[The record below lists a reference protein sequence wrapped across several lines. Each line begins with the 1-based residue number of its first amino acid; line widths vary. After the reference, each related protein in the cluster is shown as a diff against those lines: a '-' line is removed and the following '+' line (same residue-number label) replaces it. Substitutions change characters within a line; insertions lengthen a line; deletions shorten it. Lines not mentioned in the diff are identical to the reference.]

1 MTTTAP
7 PRGRT
12 PAGHAPSGVRRV
24 AAELLNEAVVLLASL
39 LAASI
44 VIFALLA
51 VLPGDQAAVMGGM
64 DATPEQLEA
73 LRTQLGLDRPLWL
86 RYLDWIGGVLSGDLG
101 TSALDGRPVA
111 AELGEKL
118 QVTIPLGLL
127 ALLLSVVIAVPLGVI
142 AAVYRESAFG
152 RSVAALSQLSAAVPT
167 FVLGLLL
174 VVLVALPTRLF
185 PVQGFPADRWA
196 DPGEA
201 VRALILPATAIAIG
215 QAAVL
220 VRFVRSA
227 TIDVLMKEWVRTG
240 LAQGWPLRDVLLR
253 QGLRNAALPLLGVL
267 GLEIAGILM
276 GSVIVEQLF
285 ALPGVGGMIL
295 ADVGNRDIV
304 SIQSTLFVLTALV
317 MISTVTLTALSR
329 VLDPR
334 IRRIS

>member
-1 MTTTAP
+1 MSTTAP
-7 PRGRT
+7 AQVRM
-12 PAGHAPSGVRRV
+12 PAGHGSHRVRRV
-24 AAELLNEAVVLLASL
+24 AAELLNEAAVLVVSL
-39 LAASI
+39 IAASM
-44 VIFALLA
+44 VIFGLLA
-51 VLPGDQAAVMGGM
+51 VLPGDPAAVIGGM

-73 LRTQLGLDRPLWL
+73 LRAQMGLDRPLWA
-86 RYLDWIGGVLSGDLG
+86 RYLDWMGGVLTGDLG
-101 TSALDGRPVA
+101 TSALDSRPVA

-118 QVTIPLGLL
+118 QVTVPLGLL
-127 ALLLSVVIAVPLGVI
+127 ALLLSVLIAVPVGVV

-152 RSVAALSQLSAAVPT
+152 RAIAALSQLAAAVPT
-167 FVLGLLL
+167 FVLGLALM
-174 VVLVALPTRLF
+174 VFVALPTRLF

-196 DPGEA
+196 EPGEA
-201 VRALILPATAIAIG
+201 LRALILPATAIAIG

-240 LAQGWPLRDVLLR
+240 LAQGWPLRAVLVR
-253 QGLRNAALPLLGVL
+253 QGMRNAALPLLGVL
-267 GLEIAGILM
+267 GLEIAGVLM

-285 ALPGVGGMIL
+285 ALPGVGGMLL

-334 IRRIS
+334 IRRTS

>member
-7 PRGRT
+7 PPVRT
-12 PAGHAPSGVRRV
+12 PAGHGSSRVRRV

-73 LRTQLGLDRPLWL
+73 LRAQLGLDRPLWL

-142 AAVYRESAFG
+142 AAVYRESALG

-201 VRALILPATAIAIG
+201 LRALILPATAIAIG

-240 LAQGWPLRDVLLR
+240 LAQGWPLRAVLLR

-334 IRRIS
+334 IRRTS

>member
-7 PRGRT
+7 PPVRT
-12 PAGHAPSGVRRV
+12 PAGHGSSRVRRV

>member
-1 MTTTAP
+1 M
-7 PRGRT
+7 RT
-12 PAGHAPSGVRRV
+12 PAGHGSSRVRRV

-201 VRALILPATAIAIG
+201 MRALILPATAIAIG

>member
-7 PRGRT
+7 PPVRT
-12 PAGHAPSGVRRV
+12 PAGHGSSRVRRV

-201 VRALILPATAIAIG
+201 MRALILPATAIAIG